1 MLPAEIAQAV
11 KRIQFVTGRQ
21 VSDVMAGAYLSVF
34 KGRGMEFDEV
44 RPYVPGDDIRTIDW
58 NVTARTGEPHVKRF
72 VEEREL
78 TVMLLVDVS
87 ASQDFGSGRR
97 SKLEAA
103 VELSALL
110 AMSAVE
116 NGDKVGLLLFHGGA
130 DLYIPPRKGGK
141 HALRVVREVLARGQE
156 TPSGP
161 SARTKLME
169 LPSIV
174 RRWWAKL
181 QAKTSNEPRR
191 STSIAAAL
199 EFCRQVL
206 PRRAVLFL
214 VSDFLDDGYLQV
226 LRHANRKHDVVAAL
240 ITDPR
245 ESEMPPAGLVT
256 LEDAESGRTRL
267 VDTRS
272 ASFRKELR
280 ERADKRQS
288 TLRDQ
293 LRATGMDLVVFD
305 ASGSMVDPLLRF
317 FRERERRLRR

>member
-44 RPYVPGDDIRTIDW
+44 RPYVPGDDIRAIDW
-58 NVTARTGEPHVKRF
+58 NVTARTGEPHIKRF

-116 NGDKVGLLLFHGGA
+116 NGDKVGMLLFHGGA

-141 HALRVVREVLARGQE
+141 HALRIVREVLARGQE
-156 TPSGP
+156 TPTGLTSR
-161 SARTKLME
+161 SSLFE
-169 LPSIV
+169 LPRTI

-181 QAKTSNEPRR
+181 QHKTKDEPRR
-191 STSIAAAL
+191 ATSISAAL

-206 PRRAVLFL
+206 PRRAVMFL
-214 VSDFLDDGYLQV
+214 ISDFLDEGYLQV

-245 ESEMPPAGLVT
+245 EAEMPPAGLVT
-256 LEDAESGRTRL
+256 LEDAESGKTRL

-272 ASFRKELR
+272 KAFRTDLAAGAK
-280 ERADKRQS
+280 KR
-288 TLRDQ
+288 RDDLKDS
-293 LRATGMDLVVFD
+293 LRATGMDLIVFD
-305 ASGSMVDPLLRF
+305 ASESMVDPLLRY